1 VSNAVGVGVMRGRA
15 GLPLVSAEGDILN
28 VGATHVAGDLRA

>member
-1 VSNAVGVGVMRGRA
+1 MRP
-15 GLPLVSAEGDILN
+15 GLPLISAEGDIRN

>member
-1 VSNAVGVGVMRGRA
+1 VGGAVSVGVLRVHA

-28 VGATHVAGDLRA
+28 VGATHGTDDSRA